1 MKRSK
6 NDAHVFTQADFDL
19 LLKTNKSFKK
29 AWNEI
34 NYLFNGTTVSQNLL
48 NEIEQEL
55 KRIINEKK

>member
-6 NDAHVFTQADFDL
+6 DYPPIFTQSDFDL

-29 AWNEI
+29 AWTEI
-34 NYLFNGTTVSQNLL
+34 NYLFNGATMSQNLL

-55 KRIINEKK
+55 KRVINEA